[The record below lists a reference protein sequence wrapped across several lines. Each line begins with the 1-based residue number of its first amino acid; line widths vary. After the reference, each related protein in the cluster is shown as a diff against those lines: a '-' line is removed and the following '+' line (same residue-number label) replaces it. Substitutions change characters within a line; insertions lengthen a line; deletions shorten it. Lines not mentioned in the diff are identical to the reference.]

1 MGSYK
6 KIILLT
12 FSTML
17 LGCFGGASSVPV
29 DRFYTLEFSKPGIV
43 KSKYQRININKVRAY
58 GIYNERAMLYSNAKF
73 PLQIKRY
80 HYHHWV
86 MLPTQLIQQGLKE
99 FLVNSQISR
108 EVATNQISKKNTLEI
123 NVDLLAFERVID
135 NGEYSVRTKL
145 VFNVFNSKGESRS
158 YNYNKSIKVKRDT
171 LHDTA
176 KSYGKILSDIFND
189 FLKELALS

>member
-1 MGSYK
+1 
-6 KIILLT
+6 
-12 FSTML
+12 
-17 LGCFGGASSVPV
+17 VPV